1 MGILTT
7 VSLVPTLSV
16 SMRDPE
22 LCFFALGTRG
32 GTSLQ
37 VEQLSSTL
45 ELDPA
50 IVNFFKLPVAR
61 EPFDEEQ

>member
-1 MGILTT
+1 
-7 VSLVPTLSV
+7 
-16 SMRDPE
+16 MREPE

-45 ELDPA
+45 ELEPA
-50 IVNFFKLPVAR
+50 VVNFFKLPVAR
-61 EPFDEEQ
+61 EPFEEEQ